1 MSENKTSIHPL
12 VATAAGA
19 VILASLVGVASMTGL
34 LPKSD
39 EKVSEAIVEASSPNS
54 ANVVESASAML
65 AASVEAA
72 PVAAIAEPAPVAVAS
87 PVPTPVPVKPK
98 PVVASKPKPVVQVA
112 QNEVTPEPKPLP
124 IEKPICLACGTV
136 ESVTSREE
144 KAEKGSGVGAVAGA
158 LLGGVIGNQVG
169 GGNGKKLATVAG
181 AIGGGLAGNEI
192 EKRKNSQMVYEVK
205 VVMENG
211 EVRIF
216 KPKNAPD
223 WRSGDKVKVVDGQ
236 LTFQ

>member
-1 MSENKTSIHPL
+1 M
-12 VATAAGA
+12 
-19 VILASLVGVASMTGL
+19 
-34 LPKSD
+34 
-39 EKVSEAIVEASSPNS
+39 
-54 ANVVESASAML
+54 
-65 AASVEAA
+65 
-72 PVAAIAEPAPVAVAS
+72 
-87 PVPTPVPVKPK
+87 
-98 PVVASKPKPVVQVA
+98 
-112 QNEVTPEPKPLP
+112 
-124 IEKPICLACGTV
+124 
-136 ESVTSREE
+136 
-144 KAEKGSGVGAVAGA
+144 
-158 LLGGVIGNQVG
+158 G

-216 KPKNAPD
+216 KPKIAPD

>member
-19 VILASLVGVASMTGL
+19 VILASLVGVAAMTGL

-39 EKVSEAIVEASSPNS
+39 EKVPETIVEASSPNS

-72 PVAAIAEPAPVAVAS
+72 PVAVAT
-87 PVPTPVPVKPK
+87 PVPTPVPMKPK
-98 PVVASKPKPVVQVA
+98 PVVVSKPKPVVQVA
-112 QNEVTPEPKPLP
+112 QKEVTPEPKPLP

-216 KPKNAPD
+216 KPKNVPD